1 MKKGTEEEI
10 IEQEIKP
17 EASGKAEELK
27 AEEKTA
33 EKPAE
38 PVDEAKVLKEQIQK
52 LEAEKAEMKDQ
63 FLRKA
68 ADFDNFRKRLI
79 RDKEDAVSF
88 ANTSLLTDLIDVL
101 DDFERAE
108 EAAKKSKDFDTLANG
123 VDLIEKRLMG
133 LLEKKWG
140 LTKYVPVNEAFD
152 PEKHEALMMTESP
165 DVKEPTVAEVF
176 QNGYI
181 LHGRVIRHAKVK
193 VSMPAKNN

>member
-1 MKKGTEEEI
+1 MKKGTEEEKK
-10 IEQEIKP
+10 EQELQQEK
-17 EASGKAEELK
+17 EAK
-27 AEEKTA
+27 A
-33 EKPAE
+33 EKP
-38 PVDEAKVLKEQIQK
+38 VDEVAELKEQIQK

-108 EAAKKSKDFDTLANG
+108 EAARKSKDFETLANG
-123 VDLIEKRLMG
+123 VDLIEKRLLG

-165 DVKEPTVAEVF
+165 DVKEATVAEVF

-181 LHGRVIRHAKVK
+181 LHGRVIRHAQVK
-193 VSMPAKNN
+193 VSMPPKNS

>member
-17 EASGKAEELK
+17 EASDKAEELK
-27 AEEKTA
+27 AEEKAA

-38 PVDEAKVLKEQIQK
+38 PVDEAGALKEQIQK

>member
-1 MKKGTEEEI
+1 MKKDTEEK
-10 IEQEIKP
+10 IEQNLQQEP
-17 EASGKAEELK
+17 EAKAEEQK
-27 AEEKTA
+27 AEE
-33 EKPAE
+33 PA
-38 PVDEAKVLKEQIQK
+38 DEVAALKDQIQK
-52 LEAEKAEMKDQ
+52 LKAEMKDQ

-108 EAAKKSKDFDTLANG
+108 EAAKKSKDFETLANG
-123 VDLIEKRLMG
+123 VDLIEKRLAT

-140 LTKYVPVNEAFD
+140 LEKYVPLNEAFD

-165 DVKEPTVAEVF
+165 DVKEATVAEVF

-193 VSMPAKNN
+193 VSMPAKSN

>member
-1 MKKGTEEEI
+1 MKKDTEEEKM
-10 IEQEIKP
+10 EQELQP
-17 EASGKAEELK
+17 ESEAKAEELGT
-27 AEEKTA
+27 EE
-33 EKPAE
+33 PAE
-38 PVDEAKVLKEQIQK
+38 PVDEVAALKEQIQK
-52 LEAEKAEMKDQ
+52 LEKEKAEMKDQ

-108 EAAKKSKDFDTLANG
+108 EAAKKSKNFETLANG

-165 DVKEPTVAEVF
+165 DVKEATVAEVF

>member
-1 MKKGTEEEI
+1 MKKGTEEEKT
-10 IEQEIKP
+10 EQELQQEPK
-17 EASGKAEELK
+17 AKAEEQK
-27 AEEKTA
+27 A
-33 EKPAE
+33 EKPA
-38 PVDEAKVLKEQIQK
+38 DEVAELKNQIQK
-52 LEAEKAEMKDQ
+52 LESEKAEMKDQ

-108 EAAKKSKDFDTLANG
+108 DAARKSKDFDTLANG
-123 VDLIEKRLMG
+123 VDLIEKRLAT

-140 LTKYVPVNEAFD
+140 LSKYVPLNEAFD

-165 DVKEPTVAEVF
+165 DVKEATVAEVF

-193 VSMPAKNN
+193 VSMPAKSN

>member
-1 MKKGTEEEI
+1 MKKDTEEEKI
-10 IEQEIKP
+10 NQELQQEP
-17 EASGKAEELK
+17 ETKAEELK
-27 AEEKTA
+27 AEE
-33 EKPAE
+33 PAE
-38 PVDEAKVLKEQIQK
+38 PVDEIAALKEQIQK
-52 LEAEKAEMKDQ
+52 LETEKAEMKDQ

-108 EAAKKSKDFDTLANG
+108 EAAKKSKDFETLANG

-140 LTKYVPVNEAFD
+140 LTKYVPVNETFD

-165 DVKEPTVAEVF
+165 DVKEATVAEVF

-193 VSMPAKNN
+193 VSMPAKNS

>member
-1 MKKGTEEEI
+1 MKKGTEEEKT
-10 IEQEIKP
+10 EQELQQEP
-17 EASGKAEELK
+17 EAKAEEQK
-27 AEEKTA
+27 A
-33 EKPAE
+33 EKPA
-38 PVDEAKVLKEQIQK
+38 DEVAELNNQIQK
-52 LEAEKAEMKDQ
+52 LESEKAEMKDQ

-108 EAAKKSKDFDTLANG
+108 DAARKSKDFDTLANG
-123 VDLIEKRLMG
+123 VDLIEKRLAT

-140 LTKYVPVNEAFD
+140 LSKYVPLNEAFD

-165 DVKEPTVAEVF
+165 DVKEATVAEVF

>member
-1 MKKGTEEEI
+1 MKKGTEEEK
-10 IEQEIKP
+10 IEQELQQEN
-17 EASGKAEELK
+17 EADAQEQK
-27 AEEKTA
+27 A
-33 EKPAE
+33 EKPA
-38 PVDEAKVLKEQIQK
+38 DEVAELKNQIQK
-52 LEAEKAEMKDQ
+52 LESEKAEMKDQ

-108 EAAKKSKDFDTLANG
+108 EASKKSKDFDTLANG
-123 VDLIEKRLMG
+123 VDLIEKRLTT

-140 LTKYVPVNEAFD
+140 LSKYVPLNEAFD

-165 DVKEPTVAEVF
+165 DVKEATVAEVF

>member
-1 MKKGTEEEI
+1 MKKDTEEEKMN
-10 IEQEIKP
+10 QELQQEP
-17 EASGKAEELK
+17 ETKAEELK
-27 AEEKTA
+27 AEE
-33 EKPAE
+33 PAE
-38 PVDEAKVLKEQIQK
+38 LVDEIAALKEQIQK
-52 LEAEKAEMKDQ
+52 LETEKAEMKDQ

-79 RDKEDAVSF
+79 RDKEEAVSF

-108 EAAKKSKDFDTLANG
+108 EAAKKSKDFETLANG

-140 LTKYVPVNEAFD
+140 LTKYVPVDEAFD

-165 DVKEPTVAEVF
+165 DVKEATVAEVF

-193 VSMPAKNN
+193 VSMPAKNS

>member
-1 MKKGTEEEI
+1 LKKGTEEEKL
-10 IEQEIKP
+10 EQEIQP
-17 EASGKAEELK
+17 EAQANAEEQK
-27 AEEKTA
+27 TEAPETEK
-33 EKPAE
+33 
-38 PVDEAKVLKEQIQK
+38 PVDEVAVLKEQIQK

-68 ADFDNFRKRLI
+68 ADFDNFRKRLL

-123 VDLIEKRLMG
+123 VDLIEKRLAT

-140 LTKYVPVNEAFD
+140 LTKYVPINEAFD

-165 DVKEPTVAEVF
+165 DVKEATVAEVF

-181 LHGRVIRHAKVK
+181 LHDRVIRHAKVK

>member
-27 AEEKTA
+27 AEEKAA

-152 PEKHEALMMTESP
+152 PEKHEALMMTESS

>member
-1 MKKGTEEEI
+1 MEKDTEKETEEEKK
-10 IEQEIKP
+10 EQ
-17 EASGKAEELK
+17 
-27 AEEKTA
+27 A
-33 EKPAE
+33 EKPETEKSA
-38 PVDEAKVLKEQIQK
+38 PVDETALLKEQIQK

-79 RDKEDAVSF
+79 RDKEDAVAF

-108 EAAKKSKDFDTLANG
+108 EAAKKSQDFDALANG
-123 VDLIEKRLMG
+123 VDLIEKQLAS

-140 LTKYVPVNEAFD
+140 LQKYVPLNEAFD

-165 DVKEPTVAEVF
+165 DVEEATVAEVF
-176 QNGYI
+176 QKGYI

-193 VSMPAKNN
+193 VSMPAKKN

>member
-1 MKKGTEEEI
+1 MKKGTEEEKT
-10 IEQEIKP
+10 EQELQQEP
-17 EASGKAEELK
+17 EAKAEEQK
-27 AEEKTA
+27 A
-33 EKPAE
+33 EKPA
-38 PVDEAKVLKEQIQK
+38 DEVAELKNQIQK
-52 LEAEKAEMKDQ
+52 LESEKAEMKDQ

-101 DDFERAE
+101 DEFERAE
-108 EAAKKSKDFDTLANG
+108 DAARKSKDFDTLANG
-123 VDLIEKRLMG
+123 VDLIEKRLAT

-140 LTKYVPVNEAFD
+140 LSKYVPLNEAFD

-165 DVKEPTVAEVF
+165 DVKEATVAEVF

>member
-1 MKKGTEEEI
+1 MKKDTEEEKM
-10 IEQEIKP
+10 EQELQP
-17 EASGKAEELK
+17 ESEAKAEELGT
-27 AEEKTA
+27 EE
-33 EKPAE
+33 PAE
-38 PVDEAKVLKEQIQK
+38 PVDEVAALKEQIQK
-52 LEAEKAEMKDQ
+52 LEMEKAEMKDQ

-108 EAAKKSKDFDTLANG
+108 EAAKKSKNFETLANG

-165 DVKEPTVAEVF
+165 DVKEATVAEVF

>member
-1 MKKGTEEEI
+1 MKKGTEEEKL
-10 IEQEIKP
+10 EQEIQP
-17 EASGKAEELK
+17 EAQANAEEQK
-27 AEEKTA
+27 TEAPETEKS
-33 EKPAE
+33 
-38 PVDEAKVLKEQIQK
+38 VDEVAVLKEQIQK

-68 ADFDNFRKRLI
+68 ADFDNFRKRLL

-123 VDLIEKRLMG
+123 VDLIEKRLAT

-140 LTKYVPVNEAFD
+140 LTKYVPLNEAFD

-165 DVKEPTVAEVF
+165 DVKEATVAEVF

-181 LHGRVIRHAKVK
+181 LHDRVIRHAKVK

>member
-1 MKKGTEEEI
+1 MKKGTEEEKT
-10 IEQEIKP
+10 EQELQQEP
-17 EASGKAEELK
+17 EAKAEEQK
-27 AEEKTA
+27 A
-33 EKPAE
+33 EKPA
-38 PVDEAKVLKEQIQK
+38 DEVAELKNQIQK
-52 LEAEKAEMKDQ
+52 LESEKAEMKDQ

-108 EAAKKSKDFDTLANG
+108 DAARKSKDFDTLANG
-123 VDLIEKRLMG
+123 VDLIEKRLAT

-140 LTKYVPVNEAFD
+140 LSKYVPLNEAFD

-165 DVKEPTVAEVF
+165 DVKAATAAEVF

>member
-1 MKKGTEEEI
+1 MKKGTEEEKT
-10 IEQEIKP
+10 EQELQQEP
-17 EASGKAEELK
+17 EAKAEEQK
-27 AEEKTA
+27 A
-33 EKPAE
+33 EKPA
-38 PVDEAKVLKEQIQK
+38 DEVAELKNQIQK
-52 LEAEKAEMKDQ
+52 LESEKAEMKDQ

-101 DDFERAE
+101 DDFE
-108 EAAKKSKDFDTLANG
+108 AARKSKDFDTLANG
-123 VDLIEKRLMG
+123 VDLIEKRLAT

-140 LTKYVPVNEAFD
+140 LSKYVPLNEAFD

-165 DVKEPTVAEVF
+165 DVKEATVAEVF

>member
-1 MKKGTEEEI
+1 MKKGTEEEK
-10 IEQEIKP
+10 IEQELQQEP
-17 EASGKAEELK
+17 EVEAEEQKTEEPADEVAELK
-27 AEEKTA
+27 N
-33 EKPAE
+33 
-38 PVDEAKVLKEQIQK
+38 QIQK

-79 RDKEDAVSF
+79 RDKEEAVSF
-88 ANTSLLTDLIDVL
+88 ANTSLLTDLINVL

-108 EAAKKSKDFDTLANG
+108 EAAEKSKDFETLANG
-123 VDLIEKRLMG
+123 VNLIEKQLIG

-140 LTKYVPVNEAFD
+140 LTKYVPLNEAFD

-165 DVKEPTVAEVF
+165 DVKEATVAEVF

-193 VSMPAKNN
+193 VSMPAKTN

>member
-1 MKKGTEEEI
+1 MKKDTEEEKM
-10 IEQEIKP
+10 EQELQP
-17 EASGKAEELK
+17 ESEAKAEELGT
-27 AEEKTA
+27 EE
-33 EKPAE
+33 PAE
-38 PVDEAKVLKEQIQK
+38 PVDEVAALKEQIQK
-52 LEAEKAEMKDQ
+52 LENDKAEMKDQ

-108 EAAKKSKDFDTLANG
+108 EAAKKSKDFETLANG

-165 DVKEPTVAEVF
+165 DVKEATVAEVF

>member
-1 MKKGTEEEI
+1 MKKGTEEEKT
-10 IEQEIKP
+10 EQELQQEP
-17 EASGKAEELK
+17 EAKAEEQ
-27 AEEKTA
+27 KT
-33 EKPAE
+33 EKPA
-38 PVDEAKVLKEQIQK
+38 DEVAELKNQIQK
-52 LEAEKAEMKDQ
+52 LESEKAEMKDQ

-68 ADFDNFRKRLI
+68 ADFDNFRDRLI

-108 EAAKKSKDFDTLANG
+108 DAARKSKDFDTLANG
-123 VDLIEKRLMG
+123 VDLIEKRLAT

-140 LTKYVPVNEAFD
+140 LSKYVPLNEAFD

-165 DVKEPTVAEVF
+165 DVKEATVAEVF

>member
-1 MKKGTEEEI
+1 MKKDTEDEMKEQELQQETGDKTEEV
-10 IEQEIKP
+10 
-17 EASGKAEELK
+17 KAEE
-27 AEEKTA
+27 
-33 EKPAE
+33 PADK
-38 PVDEAKVLKEQIQK
+38 VAVLKEQIQK

-101 DDFERAE
+101 DDFERAG

-123 VDLIEKRLMG
+123 VELIEKRLMG

-165 DVKEPTVAEVF
+165 DVKEATVAEVF

-193 VSMPAKNN
+193 VSMPCKNN

>member
-1 MKKGTEEEI
+1 MKKDTEEEKM
-10 IEQEIKP
+10 EQELQQEP
-17 EASGKAEELK
+17 DAKAEELK
-27 AEEKTA
+27 AEE
-33 EKPAE
+33 PAG
-38 PVDEAKVLKEQIQK
+38 PVDEVAALKEQIQK

-108 EAAKKSKDFDTLANG
+108 EAAKKSKDFDTLSNG

-165 DVKEPTVAEVF
+165 DVKEATVAEVF

>member
-1 MKKGTEEEI
+1 MKKGTEEEKV
-10 IEQEIKP
+10 EQEIMP
-17 EASGKAEELK
+17 EASDKAEE
-27 AEEKTA
+27 TGA

-38 PVDEAKVLKEQIQK
+38 PVSEVAVLKEQIQK

-101 DDFERAE
+101 DDFERAG

-123 VDLIEKRLMG
+123 VELIEKRLMG
-133 LLEKKWG
+133 LLDKKWG
-140 LTKYVPVNEAFD
+140 LTKYVPVNEPFD
-152 PEKHEALMMTESP
+152 PSKHEALMMTESP
-165 DVKEPTVAEVF
+165 DVKEATVAEVF

-193 VSMPAKNN
+193 VSMPVKNN

>member
-1 MKKGTEEEI
+1 MKKDTEEEKM
-10 IEQEIKP
+10 EQELQP
-17 EASGKAEELK
+17 ESEAKAEELGT
-27 AEEKTA
+27 EE
-33 EKPAE
+33 PAE
-38 PVDEAKVLKEQIQK
+38 PVDEVAALKEQIQK
-52 LEAEKAEMKDQ
+52 LEKEKAEMKDQ

-108 EAAKKSKDFDTLANG
+108 EAARKSKNFETLANG

-140 LTKYVPVNEAFD
+140 LTKYVPMNEAFD

-165 DVKEPTVAEVF
+165 DVKEATVAEVF

>member
-1 MKKGTEEEI
+1 MEKGTEEEK

-17 EASGKAEELK
+17 EVSDI
-27 AEEKTA
+27 T
-33 EKPAE
+33 
-38 PVDEAKVLKEQIQK
+38 DEVAALKEQIQK

-88 ANTSLLTDLIDVL
+88 ANTALLTDLIDVL
-101 DDFERAE
+101 DDFERAG
-108 EAAKKSKDFDTLANG
+108 EAAKKAKDFETLANG

-165 DVKEPTVAEVF
+165 DVEEATVAEVF

-193 VSMPAKNN
+193 VNMPAKNN

>member
-1 MKKGTEEEI
+1 MKKGTEEEKT
-10 IEQEIKP
+10 EQELQQEP
-17 EASGKAEELK
+17 EAKAEEQK
-27 AEEKTA
+27 A
-33 EKPAE
+33 EKPA
-38 PVDEAKVLKEQIQK
+38 DEVAELKNQIQK
-52 LEAEKAEMKDQ
+52 LESEKAEMKDQ

-108 EAAKKSKDFDTLANG
+108 DAARKSKDFDTLANG
-123 VDLIEKRLMG
+123 VDLIEKRLAT

-140 LTKYVPVNEAFD
+140 LSKYVPLNEVFD

-165 DVKEPTVAEVF
+165 DVKEATVAEVF

>member
-1 MKKGTEEEI
+1 MKKETEEEKV
-10 IEQEIKP
+10 EQELQP
-17 EASGKAEELK
+17 ETSEVEALK
-27 AEEKTA
+27 
-33 EKPAE
+33 
-38 PVDEAKVLKEQIQK
+38 DQIQK

-79 RDKEDAVSF
+79 RDKEDAVTF

-108 EAAKKSKDFDTLANG
+108 EAAEKSKDFETLANG
-123 VDLIEKRLMG
+123 VNLIEKQLIG

-140 LTKYVPVNEAFD
+140 LTKYVPLNEPFD
-152 PEKHEALMMTESP
+152 PSKHEALMMTESP
-165 DVKEPTVAEVF
+165 DVKEATVAEVF

-193 VSMPAKNN
+193 VSMPAKTN

>member
-1 MKKGTEEEI
+1 MKKGTEEEKT
-10 IEQEIKP
+10 EQELQQEPK
-17 EASGKAEELK
+17 AKAEEQK
-27 AEEKTA
+27 A
-33 EKPAE
+33 EKPA
-38 PVDEAKVLKEQIQK
+38 DEVAELKNQIQK
-52 LEAEKAEMKDQ
+52 LESEKAEMKDQ

-68 ADFDNFRKRLI
+68 ADFDNFRKRLL

-88 ANTSLLTDLIDVL
+88 ANTSLLTDLIEVL

-108 EAAKKSKDFDTLANG
+108 EAARKSKDFETLANG
-123 VDLIEKRLMG
+123 VDLIEKRLAT

-140 LTKYVPVNEAFD
+140 LSKYVPLNEAFD

-165 DVKEPTVAEVF
+165 DVKEATVAEVF

>member
-1 MKKGTEEEI
+1 MKKGTEEEK
-10 IEQEIKP
+10 IEQELQQEP
-17 EASGKAEELK
+17 EVEAEEQKTEEPADEVAELK
-27 AEEKTA
+27 N
-33 EKPAE
+33 
-38 PVDEAKVLKEQIQK
+38 QIQK

-108 EAAKKSKDFDTLANG
+108 EAAKKSKDFETLANG
-123 VDLIEKRLMG
+123 VDLIEKRLAS

-140 LTKYVPVNEAFD
+140 LSKYVPLNEAFD

-165 DVKEPTVAEVF
+165 DVKEATVAEVF

>member
-1 MKKGTEEEI
+1 MKKDTEEEKMEQELQPESEAKAEEVGTEE
-10 IEQEIKP
+10 
-17 EASGKAEELK
+17 
-27 AEEKTA
+27 
-33 EKPAE
+33 PAE
-38 PVDEAKVLKEQIQK
+38 PVDEVAALKEQIQK
-52 LEAEKAEMKDQ
+52 LEKEKAEMKDQ

-108 EAAKKSKDFDTLANG
+108 EAAKKSKNFETLANG

-165 DVKEPTVAEVF
+165 DVKEATVAEVF

>member
-1 MKKGTEEEI
+1 VKKDTEEEKMN
-10 IEQEIKP
+10 QELQQEP
-17 EASGKAEELK
+17 ETKAEELK
-27 AEEKTA
+27 AEE
-33 EKPAE
+33 PAE
-38 PVDEAKVLKEQIQK
+38 PLDEVAVLKEQIQK

-165 DVKEPTVAEVF
+165 DVKEATVAEVF

>member
-1 MKKGTEEEI
+1 MKKDTEEEKMN
-10 IEQEIKP
+10 QELQQEP
-17 EASGKAEELK
+17 ETKAEELK
-27 AEEKTA
+27 AEE
-33 EKPAE
+33 PAE
-38 PVDEAKVLKEQIQK
+38 PVDEIAALKEQIQK

-79 RDKEDAVSF
+79 RDKEEAVSF

-108 EAAKKSKDFDTLANG
+108 EAAKKSKDFETLANG

-140 LTKYVPVNEAFD
+140 LTKYVPVDEAFD

-165 DVKEPTVAEVF
+165 DVKEATVAEVF

-181 LHGRVIRHAKVK
+181 LHDRVIRHAKVK

>member
-1 MKKGTEEEI
+1 MKKGTEEEK
-10 IEQEIKP
+10 IEQEIEP
-17 EASGKAEELK
+17 EVSAAAAEP
-27 AEEKTA
+27 EK
-33 EKPAE
+33 E
-38 PVDEAKVLKEQIQK
+38 PVDEVSALKEQIQK

-88 ANTSLLTDLIDVL
+88 VNTSLLTDLIDVL

-108 EAAKKSKDFDTLANG
+108 AAAKKSQDFETLANG
-123 VDLIEKRLMG
+123 VDLIEKRLAT

-140 LTKYVPVNEAFD
+140 LTKYVPLNEAFD

-165 DVKEPTVAEVF
+165 DVKEATVAEVF

>member
-1 MKKGTEEEI
+1 MKKGTEEEKT
-10 IEQEIKP
+10 EQELQQEP
-17 EASGKAEELK
+17 EAKAEEQK
-27 AEEKTA
+27 A
-33 EKPAE
+33 EKPA
-38 PVDEAKVLKEQIQK
+38 DEVAELKNQIQK
-52 LEAEKAEMKDQ
+52 LESEKAEMKDQ

-79 RDKEDAVSF
+79 RDKEDAISF

-108 EAAKKSKDFDTLANG
+108 DAARKSKDFDTLANG
-123 VDLIEKRLMG
+123 VDLIEKRLAT

-140 LTKYVPVNEAFD
+140 LSKYVPLNEAFD

-165 DVKEPTVAEVF
+165 DVKEATVAEVF

>member
-1 MKKGTEEEI
+1 MKKGTEEEKT
-10 IEQEIKP
+10 EQELQQEP
-17 EASGKAEELK
+17 EAKAEEQK
-27 AEEKTA
+27 A
-33 EKPAE
+33 EKPA
-38 PVDEAKVLKEQIQK
+38 DEVAELKNQIQK
-52 LEAEKAEMKDQ
+52 LESEKAEMKDQ

-108 EAAKKSKDFDTLANG
+108 DAARKSKDFDTLANG
-123 VDLIEKRLMG
+123 VDLIEKRLAT

-140 LTKYVPVNEAFD
+140 LSKYVPLNEAFD

-165 DVKEPTVAEVF
+165 DVKEATVAEVF

-193 VSMPAKNN
+193 VGMPAKNN